1 MLRLKRQY
9 RQLGT
14 RLVVGG
20 CLATL
25 LYCCT
30 LHLPAQSRVRQAVLT
45 TENYT
50 WTRLSDDV
58 YLLSAYFDVRED
70 GRTLEN
76 CFSTCHIQSQCLRPY
91 RFVLVFTFD
100 VRTGRCQAPPWSE

>member
-20 CLATL
+20 CLAIL

-58 YLLSAYFDVRED
+58 YLLSAYFDVRET
-70 GRTLEN
+70 GVHWKT
-76 CFSTCHIQSQCLRPY
+76 
-91 RFVLVFTFD
+91 VLVLAIFNHSALD
-100 VRTGRCQAPPWSE
+100 LIDLY